1 MNTLIC
7 PTCGCSL
14 VRLGVTKDKATSYRH
29 NRQEYHF
36 CCQGCVDLFITD
48 PEEHLQ
54 ETNNLI
60 VCPTCLAEKP
70 LNTAVKV
77 KIGNQE
83 LHFCRCPYCPEAES
97 GCVVGSFLA
106 VMFLLNSLVLSL
118 IPELMRTGPSLWA
131 TLFPA
136 VTAALISVFVSMPL
150 IAGSMLG
157 KQFRGFRIQ
166 FLRS

>member
-14 VRLGVTKDKATSYRH
+14 VRLGITKDKATSYRH

-77 KIGNQE
+77 KIANQE
-83 LHFCRCPYCPEAES
+83 MHFCRCPYCPEAFGKNPEFYVKRLEGRIPNEGVLDHE
-97 GCVVGSFLA
+97 GCCVRPVD
-106 VMFLLNSLVLSL
+106 
-118 IPELMRTGPSLWA
+118 
-131 TLFPA
+131 
-136 VTAALISVFVSMPL
+136 
-150 IAGSMLG
+150 
-157 KQFRGFRIQ
+157 
-166 FLRS
+166 